1 MKIRRLFESKYNTD
15 FFQNSKLE
23 DYFEE
28 EQKFKHIKENM
39 LNLIKEFV
47 ELNKEYFMDEYGIKS
62 EDIDGISVEEN
73 PNNIVVKIMDGD
85 WGIYLINDDFEKL
98 VNFINE
104 PEIYKNQNK
113 FNL

>member
-47 ELNKEYFMDEYGIKS
+47 ELNKEYFMDEYGIK
-62 EDIDGISVEEN
+62 
-73 PNNIVVKIMDGD
+73 
-85 WGIYLINDDFEKL
+85 
-98 VNFINE
+98 
-104 PEIYKNQNK
+104 
-113 FNL
+113 